1 MVYNSDDL
9 KQLGSIPGAIVVTKW
24 VKWFALLKA
33 VIVLQN

>member
-9 KQLGSIPGAIVVTKW
+9 KQLGSIPGAIVTKW